1 MWMIRNSGGQFA
13 DEFIEK
19 GLVSVGWDET
29 GPLNELK
36 TREQVI
42 ARVNAVWPEY
52 KKMKAI
58 TSGSQLDKIVN
69 VIKPKDRVITYDPSK
84 RLYHVG
90 YIDGEY
96 RYEPNAEEGSHQRP
110 VVWQDSIS
118 RDRLSFPTK
127 NSLGSILTVFE
138 VPKKAEQEL
147 DTLLGN
153 KNKATADNPE
163 AYATTDADLDV
174 QNLLDDLKSK
184 ARELIKDRMMALD
197 WDEMQALVAG
207 IIRAMGYKTRIS
219 PPGPDRGKDIVAS
232 PDGLGLEQPRI
243 VAEVKHRTK
252 TQMGSQEIRGFL
264 GAATKTIGAFTS
276 APVDFRK
283 KPDTKLIERQSL

>member
-1 MWMIRNSGGQFA
+1 M
-13 DEFIEK
+13 
-19 GLVSVGWDET
+19 
-29 GPLNELK
+29 
-36 TREQVI
+36 
-42 ARVNAVWPEY
+42 
-52 KKMKAI
+52 
-58 TSGSQLDKIVN
+58 
-69 VIKPKDRVITYDPSK
+69 
-84 RLYHVG
+84 
-90 YIDGEY
+90 
-96 RYEPNAEEGSHQRP
+96 
-110 VVWQDSIS
+110 WQDSIS